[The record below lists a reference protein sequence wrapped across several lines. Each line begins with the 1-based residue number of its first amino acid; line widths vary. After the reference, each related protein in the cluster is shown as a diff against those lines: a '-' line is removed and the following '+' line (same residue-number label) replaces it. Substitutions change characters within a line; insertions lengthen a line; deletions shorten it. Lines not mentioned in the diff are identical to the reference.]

1 MTDTT
6 VSGDAP
12 DRPRQEVD
20 IRQARSVAWACVL
33 RRHAHLRAD
42 VVAVRSEDRSLTYR
56 ELDARVDRAAAA
68 LAARGVR
75 SGDRVAILSG
85 NRPEFLEA
93 LGATNR
99 LGAIAVPINFRLVGP
114 EVAFHLS
121 DSGARTL
128 VVDAE
133 RAAVGADARR
143 ELMAAGR
150 PNLPML
156 VVADPGRTWEPQ
168 GADEEDWEMA
178 LADAGPW
185 VPDASTAEG
194 WGAEAPALL
203 MYTSGTTGRPKGA
216 VLTHLN
222 LFAQT
227 MTQVRTAHLL
237 TDTDVTMVT
246 SPLFH
251 IAGIGAAAPA
261 LLLGNRLVLA
271 PGGTFDPVRL
281 LDVMESERV
290 THMFLVPTLWQALC
304 ETPGVRDRDLALVSI
319 SWGASPA
326 LPSTLRAMAETFP
339 GVQVTAAFGQTE
351 MSPVTCSLAGED
363 AITKLGS
370 VGRPV
375 ALVDARVVDE
385 EMRDVARGEVGE
397 IVYRAPTLM
406 AGYWNRPDATAD
418 ALTGGW
424 FHSGDLVRV
433 DEDDFITVVDRKKDM
448 IISGGE
454 NISSVEVEQAIDSHP
469 KVRDVAVVAAPHP
482 TWVETPVAVVTPL
495 DPADPPTEEEI
506 IAWAKAHLASYKKPS
521 AVEIVDMLPRN
532 AAGKVLKTELRKKY
546 WP

>member
-6 VSGDAP
+6 VNEGAP
-12 DRPRQEVD
+12 D
-20 IRQARSVAWACVL
+20 QAHHDLAILEAQSVAWPCML

-56 ELDARVDRAAAA
+56 ELDARIDRAAAA

-75 SGDRVAILSG
+75 RGDRVAILSG
-85 NRPEFLEA
+85 NRPEYLEA

-99 LGAIAVPINFRLVGP
+99 AGAIAVPVNFRLVGP
-114 EVAFHLS
+114 EVAYHLS
-121 DSGARTL
+121 DSGAALL

-133 RAAVGADARR
+133 RAGVAADARR
-143 ELMAAGR
+143 ELAAAGR
-150 PNLPML
+150 GPLPTL
-156 VVADPGRTWEPQ
+156 VVADQGRIWEA
-168 GADEEDWEMA
+168 GGEEEDYEAA
-178 LADAGPW
+178 LASAGAW
-185 VPDASTAEG
+185 APDASTAEG
-194 WGAEAPALL
+194 WRAEAPALI

-222 LFAQT
+222 LFAQA
-227 MTQVRTAHLL
+227 MTQVRAAHLL
-237 TDTDVTMVT
+237 RDTDVTLVT

-251 IAGIGAAAPA
+251 IAGIGAATPA

-271 PGGTFDPVRL
+271 PGGAFDPVKL
-281 LDVMESERV
+281 LDVMESEAV
-290 THMFLVPTLWQALC
+290 THMFLVPTLWQAVC
-304 ETPGVRDRDLALVSI
+304 ETPGVDRRNLKLVSI

-339 GVQVTAAFGQTE
+339 GVQITASFGQTE

-363 AITKLGS
+363 AIRKLGS

-385 EMRDVARGEVGE
+385 GMRDVARGEVGE

-418 ALTGGW
+418 ALAGGW
-424 FHSGDLVRV
+424 FHSGDLVQV
-433 DEDDFITVVDRKKDM
+433 DEDDFISVVDRKKDM

-454 NISSVEVEQAIDSHP
+454 NIYSVEVEQAIDSHP

-482 TWVETPVAVVTPL
+482 TWVETPVAIVTPL

-506 IAWAKAHLASYKKPS
+506 IAWAKDHLASYKKPT
-521 AVEIVDMLPRN
+521 AVEIIDVLPRN
-532 AAGKVLKTELRKKY
+532 ATGKVLKTELRKKY

>member
-6 VSGDAP
+6 VNEGAP
-12 DRPRQEVD
+12 D
-20 IRQARSVAWACVL
+20 QAHHDLAILEAQSVAWPCML

-56 ELDARVDRAAAA
+56 ELDARIDRAAAV

-75 SGDRVAILSG
+75 RGDRVAILSS

-99 LGAIAVPINFRLVGP
+99 VGAIAVPINFRLVGP
-114 EVAFHLS
+114 EVAY
-121 DSGARTL
+121 
-128 VVDAE
+128 
-133 RAAVGADARR
+133 RAGVAADARR
-143 ELMAAGR
+143 ELAAAGR
-150 PNLPML
+150 GPLPTL
-156 VVADPGRTWEPQ
+156 VVADQGRTWEAR
-168 GADEEDWEMA
+168 GEEEDYEAA
-178 LADAGPW
+178 LASAEAW
-185 VPDASTAEG
+185 TPDAATAEG
-194 WGAEAPALL
+194 WRAEAPALL

-222 LFAQT
+222 LFAAT
-227 MTQVRTAHLL
+227 MTQVRAAHLL
-237 TDTDVTMVT
+237 CDTDVTLVT

-251 IAGIGAAAPA
+251 IAGIGAATPA

-271 PGGTFDPVRL
+271 PGGAFDPVKL
-281 LDVMESERV
+281 LDVMESEGV
-290 THMFLVPTLWQALC
+290 THMFLVPTLWQAVC
-304 ETPGVRDRDLALVSI
+304 ETPGVDQRDLKLVSI

-339 GVQVTAAFGQTE
+339 GVEITAAFGQTE

-363 AITKLGS
+363 AIHKLGS

-385 EMRDVARGEVGE
+385 QMRDVAQGEVGE

-406 AGYWNRPDATAD
+406 TGYWNRPDATAE
-418 ALTGGW
+418 ALSGGW

-454 NISSVEVEQAIDSHP
+454 NIYSVEVEQAIDSHP

-482 TWVETPVAVVTPL
+482 TWVETPVAIVTPL

-506 IAWAKAHLASYKKPS
+506 IAWAKDHLASYKKPT
-521 AVEIVDMLPRN
+521 AVEIIDVLPRN
-532 AAGKVLKTELRKKY
+532 ATGKVLKTELRKKY